1 MANKFEIRIRHK
13 KCRTKSE
20 ILIKSRKILWNLFFN
35 LNSNFSLLTSFFT
48 LSIFYFLLPPSYLY
62 SQIIWGPDVRLTYL
76 NEATVYSPRIAV
88 SGDTL
93 HIVWYQ
99 VFIVDTIIVTE
110 VMYKRSSDRGET
122 WTQDT
127 ILSPLAPGGSYRPV
141 IAVSGS
147 VVYVVWN
154 EDVGDSI
161 LYTRSTNS
169 GREWNIPKTLSSS
182 GFVVDIEVSG
192 DSVFV
197 YWGTTTAAY
206 LSISTNCG
214 FSWLPAQQVPKNQGG
229 FTDDI
234 AVHLPFIHL
243 VYGGTTYP
251 ADIYYKRSTD
261 IGQTWCDSIMLS
273 ENDIWIGQYPSI
285 AVDRDSNIYVD
296 WWDYKNS
303 PYAWT
308 GSIFFRRSLDDN
320 SASWDTIQNITTLYR
335 AKLSHIAVFENDVHI
350 VWMDQRDYSGS
361 PFDSF
366 EIYYRYSSDRGN
378 SWGPETRLTNDP
390 NNSQDASLAVNST
403 GVYLVWADNRDLDS
417 AGRGYEVYFKR
428 GEYESGGIISKD
440 SKETSPQFFHIY
452 PNPSYSA
459 VRCDSRVL
467 DDERCIVEVF
477 DIQGRKVWS
486 CIYDK
491 APVEVVWDGRDK
503 EGKEVRSGVYFIRLR
518 TGKNNYQ
525 QKVVLLKGGKP

>member
-1 MANKFEIRIRHK
+1 MRILR
-13 KCRTKSE
+13 
-20 ILIKSRKILWNLFFN
+20 NLFFS
-35 LNSNFSLLTSFFT
+35 LTSNFLPLTSF
-48 LSIFYFLLPPSYLY
+48 LSLSTFYFLLPTSYLY
-62 SQIIWGPDVRLTYL
+62 SQIGWGPDLRLTDYP
-76 NEATVYSPRIAV
+76 NATAYQPKIVV
-88 SGDTL
+88 SGDTI
-93 HIVWYQ
+93 HVVWWEHWA
-99 VFIVDTIIVTE
+99 DTITNYE

-127 ILSPLAPGGSYRPV
+127 ILSPLAPGASYSPV
-141 IAVSGS
+141 IGVSGP

-154 EDVGDSI
+154 EEVGDSI

-214 FSWLPAQQVPKNQGG
+214 FSWLPAQQVPKNRAG
-229 FTDDI
+229 FSDDI
-234 AVHLPFIHL
+234 AVHLPFLHL
-243 VYGGTTYP
+243 VYGGTTSP
-251 ADIYYKRSTD
+251 ADIYYKHSTN

-273 ENDIWIGQYPSI
+273 ENDIWTGQYPSI

-308 GSIFFRRSLDDN
+308 GSIFFRRSLDN

-335 AKLSHIAVFENDVHI
+335 AKLSHITVFENNVHI
-350 VWMDQRDYSGS
+350 VWLDQRDYPGS

-366 EIYYRYSSDRGN
+366 EIYYRYSSNRGN

-390 NNSQDASLAVNST
+390 NDSQDARLAVNST

-417 AGRGYEVYFKR
+417 LSHNYEVWFKR
-428 GEYESGGIISKD
+428 GDYEGGISER
-440 SKETSPQFFHIY
+440 KEISPQSFLVY
-452 PNPSYSA
+452 SNPSCGA
-459 VRCDSRVL
+459 VRYCWRVL
-467 DDERCIVEVF
+467 DEERCIIEVF

-486 CIYDK
+486 CMRDK
-491 APVEVVWDGRDK
+491 APKGVVWDGRDK
-503 EGKEVRSGVYFIRLR
+503 KGKEVRTGVYFIRLR

-525 QKVVLLKGGKP
+525 QKVVLLRAGRP

>member
-20 ILIKSRKILWNLFFN
+20 ILIKSRRLLRNLFFN
-35 LNSNFSLLTSFFT
+35 LTSNFSLLTSFFT
-48 LSIFYFLLPPSYLY
+48 LSIFYFLLPTSYLY
-62 SQIIWGPDVRLTYL
+62 SQTGWGPDVRLTYYVR
-76 NEATVYSPRIAV
+76 ATAYQPRIAL
-88 SGDTL
+88 SEDTI
-93 HIVWYQ
+93 HVVWYENW
-99 VFIVDTIIVTE
+99 IDTIEHME
-110 VMYKRSSDRGET
+110 VMYKRSPDRGET

-127 ILSPLAPGGSYRPV
+127 ILSPLAPGASYMPV

-147 VVYVVWN
+147 VVYVFWN
-154 EDVGDSI
+154 EDVGDSV

-206 LSISTNCG
+206 LSISTDCG
-214 FSWLPAQQVPKNQGG
+214 FSWLPAQQVPKNRAG

-234 AVHLPFIHL
+234 AVHLPFLHL
-243 VYGGTTYP
+243 VYGGTTSP
-251 ADIYYKRSTD
+251 ADIYYKHSTN
-261 IGQTWCDSIMLS
+261 IGQNWCDSIMLS
-273 ENDIWIGQYPSI
+273 VNDIWTGQYPSI
-285 AVDRDSNIYVD
+285 TVDRDSNIYVD

-308 GSIFFRRSLDDN
+308 GSIFFRRSLDN

-335 AKLSHIAVFENDVHI
+335 ARLSHIAVFENDVHV
-350 VWMDQRDYSGS
+350 VWLDQRDYPGS

-378 SWGPETRLTNDP
+378 SWGPETRLTDDP
-390 NNSQDASLAVNST
+390 NDSQDARLAVNST

-428 GEYESGGIISKD
+428 GEHEPGGIISNNR
-440 SKETSPQFFHIY
+440 ETSPQFFRIY
-452 PNPSYSA
+452 PNPSFGL
-459 VRCDSRVL
+459 VGCNTQVL
-467 DDERCIVEVF
+467 DEGRCIIEVF
-477 DIQGRKVWS
+477 DIEGRKVWS
-486 CIYDK
+486 CICDNTPK
-491 APVEVVWDGRDK
+491 GVVWDGRDRK
-503 EGKEVRSGVYFIRLR
+503 GKEVRTGVYFIRLR

-525 QKVVLLKGGKP
+525 QKVVLLRGGRP